1 MPKGIKGF
9 QKGQKFTPEHRAKLS
24 AATTRNRTGKRHS
37 EKTKEKLSEA
47 KKGENNPMW
56 KGGITPENKRLRQ
69 SATFRRWR
77 EAVFM
82 RDNWTCQICGIRGGV
97 KLHPHHIKEF
107 AIYPELRFDV
117 DNGITLCADCH
128 SKIHG
133 QKLIA

>member
-56 KGGITPENKRLRQ
+56 KGGITLRIKGFGRVRHFVDGERL
-69 SATFRRWR
+69 F
-77 EAVFM
+77 
-82 RDNWTCQICGIRGGV
+82 
-97 KLHPHHIKEF
+97 L
-107 AIYPELRFDV
+107 
-117 DNGITLCADCH
+117 
-128 SKIHG
+128 
-133 QKLIA
+133 